1 MKNWD
6 VNLSSYIVS
15 IYDKITMRIV
25 MKTEI
30 LIEATPKFVE
40 IWDENEN
47 HFTFQTFIDFE

>member
-1 MKNWD
+1 MTKLQC
-6 VNLSSYIVS
+6 VQL
-15 IYDKITMRIV
+15 R
-25 MKTEI
+25 KTEI